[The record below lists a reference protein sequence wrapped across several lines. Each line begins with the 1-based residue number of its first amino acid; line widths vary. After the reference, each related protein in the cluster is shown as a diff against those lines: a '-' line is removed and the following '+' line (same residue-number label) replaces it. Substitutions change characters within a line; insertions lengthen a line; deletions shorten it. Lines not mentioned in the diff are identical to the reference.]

1 MGDKTSRKMSRLTL
15 LAAFLLAWLAFVA
28 LSYANPI
35 DDLFELEEEE
45 DYPDYDQS
53 IGEHRGAE
61 DHCIGRIQLLTPS
74 GASKSTTKSF
84 KIRANERRYRVAI
97 EDIKVTGNCCWL
109 LTETN
114 YRWEQ
119 DFTGGA
125 ESTINKYIY
134 NGMKL
139 EC

>member
-1 MGDKTSRKMSRLTL
+1 MSRLTL

-61 DHCIGRIQLLTPS
+61 DHCIGRIQLMTPS
-74 GASKSTTKSF
+74 GASK
-84 KIRANERRYRVAI
+84 R
-97 EDIKVTGNCCWL
+97 
-109 LTETN
+109 
-114 YRWEQ
+114 
-119 DFTGGA
+119 
-125 ESTINKYIY
+125 
-134 NGMKL
+134 
-139 EC
+139 